1 MTEKNLLGLDIHPQ
15 KRLAFLRAKGHA
27 RYKFRALN
35 KPSAD
40 ASGKQREETGKGQ
53 EAGESL
59 YSLPGLCVCVFPG
72 ASLEQ

>member
-1 MTEKNLLGLDIHPQ
+1 MTTEKNLLGLEVHPQ
-15 KRLAFLRAKGHA
+15 KRFAFLQAKGHA

-53 EAGESL
+53 EAGSPFTVSL
-59 YSLPGLCVCVFPG
+59 GCVCVCF
-72 ASLEQ
+72 LVHL